1 MGPRSMVSWRGLGLL
16 GLLLSVNFFFSSAT
30 DEQIHLVQLSP
41 TRPGKDD
48 PAYSHRGYLKA
59 ALGGNDTVDG
69 CLIYCYYNVFDGFA
83 AKLTTEQASKLS
95 QMQGVLSVV
104 PNTFVKIQTT
114 HSWRFLGVESPN
126 HPTTGVL
133 WERANYGRDV
143 IIGVIDSGIWPESA
157 SFSDHGMGPVPAR
170 WKGECVEGDV
180 FSAELCNRKL
190 IGAKFFLDGN
200 LAVSNSTWEYDYK
213 SARDVDGHGTH
224 VASTAAG
231 NFAHADWN
239 GLGNGTAKGGAP
251 HARIAAY
258 KVCWAYAMCSAADVA
273 AGIEEALKDGVDLIT
288 ISLSGYLDVPFFE
301 DLMAI
306 SSYHAMRQG
315 IFMSFSAGNTGPS
328 ARSVYHGEPWSMA
341 VAAGTTDR
349 FLGADVRIG
358 LQGRAR
364 PSIKIRGSI
373 ITQFATVTAP
383 FAKFTDSSKFCL
395 NNTLDPS
402 EVKGKI
408 VLCLRGNLSES
419 LPDKADVVMAA
430 GGVGMIAGNADKSMD
445 SQLRFQLMY
454 NFPALLVKAADAS
467 RIQAFLF
474 NCDRG
479 GCDSRDPV
487 ATIFSP
493 KSYLGL
499 KPSPMVADFSSRGP
513 NSATPAILKPD
524 IMGPGVDILA
534 AFNNDPY
541 AFLSGTS
548 MATPHIAGVA
558 ALIKAVHPRWS
569 PAAIKSAIMTSAKTV
584 DNTRKPIQDW
594 DGTTALAFATGSGM
608 VNPSAALEPGLVYD
622 ASPRDY
628 NLFLCSLG
636 YSDQNVEVITGE
648 KSFCTTEKYF
658 PSTSNLNY
666 PSLSVANLT
675 LKATTITRRVTNV
688 GRAKSLYT
696 VSIQAPEGVKVT
708 VYPSILRYTRAYETK
723 SFTVKLERTKP
734 ADYSLETYAFGSYTW
749 SNGYHK
755 VRSPIVVGTQP
766 S

>member
-1 MGPRSMVSWRGLGLL
+1 MVSWRGLGLL
-16 GLLLSVNFFFSSAT
+16 GLLLSVNFFSFSSAAH
-30 DEQIHLVQLSP
+30 EQIHLVQLSP
-41 TRPGKDD
+41 TRAGKDD
-48 PAYSHRGYLKA
+48 PAYSHRGYLEA
-59 ALGGNDTVDG
+59 ALGGNDSVDG

-83 AKLTTEQASKLS
+83 AKLTPEQVSKLS

-104 PNTFVKIQTT
+104 PNTFVKTQTT
-114 HSWRFLGVESPN
+114 HSWRFLGVESPKN
-126 HPTTGVL
+126 PETGAL
-133 WERANYGRDV
+133 WERANYGQDV

-170 WKGECVEGDV
+170 WKGECVDGDV
-180 FSAELCNRKL
+180 FSKESCNRKL

-200 LAVSNSTWEYDYK
+200 LGVSDSTWEFDYK

-231 NFAHADWN
+231 NFAPADWN

-258 KVCWAYAMCSAADVA
+258 KVCWAGAMCSTADVA

-288 ISLSGYLDVPFFE
+288 ISLDNGLDKPMFE
-301 DLMAI
+301 DLLAI

-315 IFMSFSAGNTGPS
+315 IFVSFSAGNTGPS
-328 ARSVYHGEPWSMA
+328 AGRVVHGEPWSMA

-349 FLGADVRIG
+349 FLGSDVRIG
-358 LQGRAR
+358 LQGRAK
-364 PSIKIRGSI
+364 PSIAMRGSI
-373 ITQFATVTAP
+373 ITQFPTITAP
-383 FAKFTDSSKFCL
+383 FAKFTNTSKFCL

-402 EVKGKI
+402 EVQGKI
-408 VLCLRGNLSES
+408 VFCLRGDLSED
-419 LPDKADVVMAA
+419 LQDKAEMVMDA

-445 SQLRFQLMY
+445 YQLRFDLVY

-467 RIQAFLF
+467 RIQAFLSS
-474 NCDRG
+474 CDEG
-479 GCDSRDPV
+479 LCNSRDPV
-487 ATIFSP
+487 ATIYSP

-499 KPSPMVADFSSRGP
+499 KPSPMVADFSARGP
-513 NSATPAILKPD
+513 NILTPSILKPD
-524 IMGPGVDILA
+524 IMGPGVDILG
-534 AFNNDPY
+534 AFYNQPY

-558 ALIKAVHPRWS
+558 ALIKALHPRWS

-584 DNTRKPIQDW
+584 DNTKKPIQDW
-594 DGTTALAFATGSGM
+594 DGTTASAFATGSGM
-608 VNPSAALEPGLVYD
+608 VNPPAALEPGLVYD
-622 ASPRDY
+622 ASARDY
-628 NLFLCSLG
+628 NLFLCALG

-648 KSFCTTEKYF
+648 KGFCSAEKYF
-658 PSTSNLNY
+658 PSLSNLNY

-675 LKATTITRRVTNV
+675 MKATTITRRVTNV

-696 VSIQAPEGVKVT
+696 VSVQAPEGVKVSI
-708 VYPSILRYTRAYETK
+708 YPSILRYSRAYETK
-723 SFTVKLERTKP
+723 TFTVKLERTKP
-734 ADYSLETYAFGSYTW
+734 ADFSQETYAFGSYTW
-749 SNGYHK
+749 SDGYHK